1 MKVFCSETILLQHSV
16 LNHRIDL
23 YFPRHKLA
31 IEVDEKGHKGRDN
44 HKEIERENT
53 IKNILIVNL
62 LELNFMKSIL
72 TCMMKLVKYT
82 IALINHLKYL

>member
-31 IEVDEKGHKGRDN
+31 IEVDEKGQKGRDN

-82 IALINHLKYL
+82 IAVINHLKYL